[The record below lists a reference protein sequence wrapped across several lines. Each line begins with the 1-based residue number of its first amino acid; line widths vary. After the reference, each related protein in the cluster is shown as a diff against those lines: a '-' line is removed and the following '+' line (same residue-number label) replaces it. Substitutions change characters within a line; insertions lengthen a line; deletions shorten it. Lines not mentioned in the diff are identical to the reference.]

1 MVVPIVLFQTAGLNM
16 FKLEMPGYLMLLA
29 LLPVCYLLYAG
40 YQNRRARNWK
50 RLGVPVTLRKSLF
63 RPDDPV
69 AKKLAMLL
77 GVLFLCIL
85 AMTNPQYGKKTE
97 KVKSRNIDVFLALD
111 VSQSMLC
118 SDIKPDRLSRAQIW
132 IKQFLDRFPSERI
145 GFISF
150 AGSSYLHAPLTTDI
164 ATIRLMSAMAGPRN
178 IGTQGTVLADAIKMA
193 RKSFSKEQG
202 YHKVILLITDGE
214 DHEGGALEAA
224 REAYQDGI
232 SLFTVPVGT
241 EPGGPIPME
250 PGSGNAFKTDRE
262 GKLILTKPNRDML
275 RQLAEAGHG
284 EMLEMQSGDSGFE
297 LLRKKFDALSKKEVA
312 YQSFSSYQS
321 YFQYFL
327 ALAFLL
333 LLCETL
339 WLRKK

>member
-1 MVVPIVLFQTAGLNM
+1 M
-16 FKLEMPGYLMLLA
+16 FKLEMPGYLVLLV

-50 RLGVPVTLRKSLF
+50 RLGVPATLRKSIF
-63 RPDDPV
+63 RSDDPM
-69 AKKLAMLL
+69 AKKFAVFL
-77 GVLFLCIL
+77 GVLFLSIL

-150 AGSSYLHAPLTTDI
+150 AGSAYLHAPLTTDI
-164 ATIRLMSAMAGPRN
+164 ATIRLMTAMAGPRN
-178 IGTQGTVLADAIKMA
+178 VGTPGTVIAEAIQMA
-193 RKSFSKEQG
+193 RKSFSNEQG
-202 YHKVILLITDGE
+202 FHKVILLITDGE

-232 SLFTVPVGT
+232 SLFTIPVGT
-241 EPGGPIPME
+241 EQGGPIPMQQGTGE
-250 PGSGNAFKTDRE
+250 TYKTDRE
-262 GKLILTKPNRDML
+262 GNLILTKPNREML

-297 LLRKKFDALSKKEVA
+297 WLRKKFDALSKKEVA

-333 LLCETL
+333 LIAETL
-339 WLRKK
+339 WNRKK